1 MAGARL
7 RSRRPRVAAGL
18 LVAVAALGHAAAAL
32 YIYGEP
38 AGAPWAS
45 PSLQHPL
52 GLDEFGRDLLATA
65 YLSAGNSLMYGLAC
79 ALVALTAAAAIGYP
93 VAFMRSRWLALAIDA
108 TSRVVESLPVVVW
121 VLLLTML
128 APAASRAISTVAF
141 LVAVLPYLSRVV
153 AGEFAR
159 LAGAPFVE
167 TARMQELPRR
177 TLVARH
183 LLPNAVG
190 VLGPAL
196 AQVCGLAIAINGA
209 VAIVGS
215 AQRTQLTIGTLLLR
229 GKENALTH
237 PRLAVVAVL
246 VLLGVFVLIWLAAR
260 RVGGELRS
268 DGRWL

>member
-1 MAGARL
+1 MVRV
-7 RSRRPRVAAGL
+7 RRRRHHRRIVASL
-18 LVAVAALGHAAAAL
+18 LIAVAALVQASVGL
-32 YIYGEP
+32 GVYGDP
-38 AGAPWAS
+38 AGAPWAA

-65 YLSAGNSLMYGLAC
+65 YLAAVNSLLYGLAC
-79 ALVALTAAAAIGYP
+79 ALAALTVAAAIAYP
-93 VAFMRSRWLALAIDA
+93 VAFARSRWLALAIDA
-108 TSRVVESLPVVVW
+108 AARVVESLPVVIW

-128 APAASRAISTVAF
+128 APAAPSAISTVVF
-141 LVAVLPYLSRVV
+141 LVAVLPYLIRVV

-159 LAGAPFVE
+159 LSRAPFVE
-167 TARMQELPRR
+167 AAQVQELPRH
-177 TLVARH
+177 TLIARH
-183 LLPNAVG
+183 LLPNAIG

-196 AQVCGLAIAINGA
+196 AQVCGLAVAINGA
-209 VAIVGS
+209 IAIVGS
-215 AQRTQLTIGTLLLR
+215 AQRTHLTVGTFLLR

-246 VLLGVFVLIWLAAR
+246 LLLSVFVLIWLVGR